1 MSAVASVHGFAGRI
15 GGSAVASGRFYGGVA
30 EFAFWQLILSDAAVV
45 A

>member
-1 MSAVASVHGFAGRI
+1 VASVHGFAGRI
-15 GGSAVASGRFYGGVA
+15 GGSAVASGRFDGGVA